1 MHATVGGTLDLEHDA
16 ADLMVSAGAPAMQP
30 RPDIGWQA
38 VAIDAHV
45 RGPFRSPDAA
55 GRMRVDA

>member
-1 MHATVGGTLDLEHDA
+1 MHATVGGTLDLEHEA

-30 RPDIGWQA
+30 RPDVGWQA

-45 RGPFRSPDAA
+45 RGPFAQP
-55 GRMRVDA
+55 